1 MFTYQNGSMKE
12 NTAGGISTSSMAPY
26 LEELEELLG
35 ERLSL
40 SESVR
45 EQHGHDESFHA
56 SVPPEAVAY
65 AQSNQEVAEIVKICV
80 RNKKPIIPYGTGTS
94 LEGHVA
100 ALQGGVCINISEM
113 NKVLEVNA
121 TEPTLAQ
128 LRTLFP
134 HRPGS

>member
-1 MFTYQNGSMKE
+1 MRQNTTDS
-12 NTAGGISTSSMAPY
+12 ISTSSEAPY
-26 LEELEELLG
+26 LEKLKELLG

-65 AQSNQEVAEIVKICV
+65 PQNNQEVAEIVKICA
-80 RNKKPIIPYGTGTS
+80 RRKKPIIPYGTGTS

-100 ALQGGVCINISEM
+100 ALQGGVCINIS
-113 NKVLEVNA
+113 
-121 TEPTLAQ
+121 
-128 LRTLFP
+128 
-134 HRPGS
+134 

>member
-1 MFTYQNGSMKE
+1 MKQNTTE
-12 NTAGGISTSSMAPY
+12 GISTSSMVPY
-26 LEELEELLG
+26 LEELKELLG

-80 RNKKPIIPYGTGTS
+80 RNKKHIIQYGTGT
-94 LEGHVA
+94 
-100 ALQGGVCINISEM
+100 
-113 NKVLEVNA
+113 
-121 TEPTLAQ
+121 
-128 LRTLFP
+128 
-134 HRPGS
+134 